1 MDKNEFTSFESTY
14 PPQKSPFIMTIQF
27 SNKIFPQAD
36 LLNSK
41 EQKASLIML
50 LSQSSDCLVLAY
62 SKSDVDALANPKSK
76 TGLLVELDRLLG
88 GSVASAQALGDLD
101 GKQANACMI
110 RAEKTWATHGVKAK
124 RVLLIGLGELAKSR
138 GLDIYAKIARAGL
151 KALSGSS
158 IKNALWYVPSF
169 ALDASQDNV
178 EQEVRLTIQYAG
190 DQAYRFGVRQP
201 ALKFKA
207 NDAADSFAQ
216 LTFVGNEACAKAIK
230 SAIAEGS
237 ALVEGMNLAKDLGN
251 LPPNI
256 CSPTYLG
263 KTAQGLSKKTDL
275 KVEVLGLKQIEA
287 LGMGSFLAVAKGSD
301 TPPQFIVMRHQGGK
315 AGEAPIVLVGK
326 GITFDTGGISLKP
339 GEAMD
344 EMKYDMCGAASVIG
358 TMYAVALM
366 KLKKNVIGVVPT
378 CENMPSGGA
387 SRPGDIVKSMSGQT
401 IEILNTDAEGRL
413 ILCDALTYVE
423 RFKPKAVIDVAT
435 LTGACVIALGH
446 VHSGLF
452 SDDQELVDAL
462 SKAGQ
467 TSLDTV
473 WRLPLDAAY
482 HEQLKSNFADVANI
496 GGRPAGSVTAACFL
510 SRFTEKYKW
519 AHLDIAGTAW
529 KSGAAKGAT
538 GRPVPLLLNYLLEVN

>member
-1 MDKNEFTSFESTY
+1 M
-14 PPQKSPFIMTIQF
+14 QF
-27 SNKIFPQAD
+27 STKIFPQAD
-36 LLNSK
+36 LQSLK
-41 EQKASLIML
+41 LQKSSLKTL
-50 LSQSSDCLVLAY
+50 LSQSTDCVVLAY
-62 SKSDVDALANPKSK
+62 SKADLDSFSGVKSIKAK
-76 TGLLVELDRLLG
+76 TGFLSELDLLLG
-88 GSVASAQALGDLD
+88 GSVNHANIVGDLD
-101 GKQANACMI
+101 SKQANVCML
-110 RAEKTWATHGVKAK
+110 RAERSWSSNGVKAK
-124 RVLLIGLGELAKSR
+124 RVLLVSLGDVHLASERSLTTYSKV
-138 GLDIYAKIARAGL
+138 ARAAL
-151 KALSGSS
+151 KVLSGGS
-158 IKNALWYVPSF
+158 IGNALWFTPSF
-169 ALDASQDNV
+169 ALAHQADFIA
-178 EQEVRLTIQYAG
+178 EEVRLTVQYAG

-201 ALKFKA
+201 AMKFKA
-207 NDAADSFAQ
+207 KDSADAFKHLIFAGND
-216 LTFVGNEACAKAIK
+216 ACAKELKAAVEQGI
-230 SAIAEGS
+230 SM
-237 ALVEGMNLAKDLGN
+237 VEGMNLAKDLGN

-256 CSPTYLG
+256 CTPTYLG
-263 KTAQGLSKKTDL
+263 KAAQGLSKKTNL

-287 LGMGSFLAVAKGSD
+287 LGMGSFLSVAKGSD

-358 TMYAVALM
+358 TMYSVALM
-366 KLKKNVIGVVPT
+366 NLKKNVIGVVPT
-378 CENMPSGGA
+378 CENMPSGRA
-387 SRPGDIVKSMSGQT
+387 TRPGDIVKSMSGQT
-401 IEILNTDAEGRL
+401 IEVLNTDAEGRL

-423 RFKPKAVIDVAT
+423 RFKPAAVIDVAT

-452 SDDQELVDAL
+452 SEDENLVNELT
-462 SKAGQ
+462 KAGHV
-467 TSLDTV
+467 SLDTV

-529 KSGAAKGAT
+529 KSGAAKGST
-538 GRPVPLLLNYLLEVN
+538 GRPVPLLVNFLLERK

>member
-1 MDKNEFTSFESTY
+1 
-14 PPQKSPFIMTIQF
+14 MTIQF
-27 SNKIFPQAD
+27 SAKNFPKTDLQNAKQAKPSLKS
-36 LLNSK
+36 LLAQNT
-41 EQKASLIML
+41 
-50 LSQSSDCLVLAY
+50 DCLVLGF
-62 SKSDVDALANPKSK
+62 SKADLDGFVGGKGGKAKS
-76 TGLLVELDRLLG
+76 GFLLELDSLLG
-88 GSVASAQALGDLD
+88 GAVANTYSLGDLEA
-101 GKQANACMI
+101 KQGSHCLLRADKSWSAN
-110 RAEKTWATHGVKAK
+110 GVKAK
-124 RVLLIGLGELAKSR
+124 RVLLLGIGDIQSDADKKLLAYSKV
-138 GLDIYAKIARAGL
+138 ARAGL
-151 KALSGSS
+151 KALSGGS
-158 IKNALWYVPSF
+158 IENALWFTPSLSL
-169 ALDASQDNV
+169 AKQAA
-178 EQEVRLTIQYAG
+178 EIAQEVRLTIQYAG
-190 DQAYRFGVRQP
+190 DQSYRFGVRHP
-201 ALKFKA
+201 AMKFKSKDMA
-207 NDAADSFAQ
+207 DAFTH
-216 LTFVGNEACAKAIK
+216 LTFASDDHCA
-230 SAIAEGS
+230 AELKHAVEQGS

-251 LPPNI
+251 LPPNV
-256 CSPTYLG
+256 CTPTYLG
-263 KTAQGLSKKTDL
+263 KTAQGLVKKTSL

-287 LGMGSFLAVAKGSD
+287 LGMGSFLSVAKGSE

-358 TMYAVALM
+358 TMYAIALM
-366 KLKKNVIGVVPT
+366 KLKRNVIGVVPT
-378 CENMPSGGA
+378 CENMPSGKA
-387 SRPGDIVKSMSGQT
+387 TRPGDIVKSMSGQT

-423 RFKPKAVIDVAT
+423 RFKPKAVIDIAT

-452 SDDQELVDAL
+452 SDDENLVNAL
-462 SKAGQ
+462 TKAGQ
-467 TSLDTV
+467 DSLDTV

-482 HEQLKSNFADVANI
+482 HDQLKSNFADVANI

-538 GRPVPLLLNYLLEVN
+538 GRPVPLLVNYLLEQK

>member
-1 MDKNEFTSFESTY
+1 
-14 PPQKSPFIMTIQF
+14 MTIQF
-27 SNKIFPQAD
+27 SSKIFSQAD
-36 LLNSK
+36 LLSSK
-41 EQKASLIML
+41 EQKTSLLAL
-50 LSQSSDCLVLAY
+50 LSQASDCLVLAY
-62 SKSDVDALANPKSK
+62 SKIDLDALANPKAR
-76 TGLLVELDRLLG
+76 TGLLLELDRLLG
-88 GSVASAQALGDLD
+88 GSVIGARALGDLD
-101 GKQANACMI
+101 AKQASVCLI
-110 RAEKTWATHGVKAK
+110 RAESTWNANGVKAK
-124 RVLLIGLGELAKSR
+124 RVLLVGLGDAIPR
-138 GLDIYAKIARAGL
+138 GLDSYAKIARAAL
-151 KALSGSS
+151 KALSGGS
-158 IKNALWYVPSF
+158 IKNALWYAPSF
-169 ALDASQDNV
+169 APGAGGDQI
-178 EQEVRLTIQYAG
+178 EREVRLTIQYAG

-207 NDAADSFAQ
+207 KDAADPFAH
-216 LTFVGNEACAKAIK
+216 LTFAGNEVCSKAIK
-230 SAIAEGS
+230 LAVSEGG
-237 ALVEGMNLAKDLGN
+237 AMVEGMNLAKDLGN

-256 CSPTYLG
+256 CTPTYLG

-287 LGMGSFLAVAKGSD
+287 LGMGSFLSVAKGSE

-315 AGEAPIVLVGK
+315 ASEAPIVLVGK

-358 TMYAVALM
+358 TMYAAALM

-446 VHSGLF
+446 IHSGLF
-452 SDDQELVDAL
+452 SDDQDLVDSL
-462 SKAGQ
+462 TKAGKA
-467 TSLDTV
+467 SLDTV

-538 GRPVPLLLNYLLEVN
+538 GRPVPLLLNYLLETK

>member
-1 MDKNEFTSFESTY
+1 
-14 PPQKSPFIMTIQF
+14 MTIQF
-27 SNKIFPQAD
+27 STKIFPQAD
-36 LLNSK
+36 LGN
-41 EQKASLIML
+41 QKSLKSSLKTL
-50 LSQSSDCLVLAY
+50 LAHATDCLVLAY
-62 SKSDVDALANPKSK
+62 SKADLEGFGGSKAAKTKS
-76 TGLLVELDRLLG
+76 GLLMELDLLLG
-88 GSVASAQALGDLD
+88 GSVSHANVVGDLD
-101 GKQANACMI
+101 AKQSSVCI
-110 RAEKTWATHGVKAK
+110 LRAEKSWSANGVKAK
-124 RVLLIGLGELAKSR
+124 RVLLISLGDLHLTSDCSLTAFS
-138 GLDIYAKIARAGL
+138 KIARAAL
-151 KALSGSS
+151 KSLSGSS
-158 IKNALWYVPSF
+158 IENALWFIPSF
-169 ALDASQDNV
+169 SLAHQASFIAD
-178 EQEVRLTIQYAG
+178 EVRLTIQYAG

-201 ALKFKA
+201 AMKFKA
-207 NDAADSFAQ
+207 KDQADTFKHLIFAGNDACSKELKDAVAQ
-216 LTFVGNEACAKAIK
+216 G
-230 SAIAEGS
+230 IAM
-237 ALVEGMNLAKDLGN
+237 VEGMNLAKDLGN

-256 CSPTYLG
+256 CTPTYLG
-263 KTAQGLSKKTDL
+263 KTAQGLTKKAGL
-275 KVEVLGLKQIEA
+275 KVEVLGLKQIQA
-287 LGMGSFLAVAKGSD
+287 LGMGSFLSVAKGSD

-358 TMYAVALM
+358 TMYAAGLM

-387 SRPGDIVKSMSGQT
+387 TRPGDIVKSMSGQT
-401 IEILNTDAEGRL
+401 IEVLNTDAEGRL

-435 LTGACVIALGH
+435 LTGACIIALGH

-452 SDDQELVDAL
+452 SDDEGLVHAL
-462 SKAGQ
+462 TKAGQ
-467 TSLDTV
+467 ASLDTV

-529 KSGAAKGAT
+529 KSGAAKGST
-538 GRPVPLLLNYLLEVN
+538 GRPVPLLLNFLLEQH

>member
-1 MDKNEFTSFESTY
+1 
-14 PPQKSPFIMTIQF
+14 MTIHF
-27 SNKIFPQAD
+27 STKIFPQAD
-36 LLNSK
+36 LQSPKLLKS
-41 EQKASLIML
+41 SLKSL
-50 LSQSSDCLVLAY
+50 LAYSTDCLVLAY
-62 SKSDVDALANPKSK
+62 SKADLESLIGNKSAKTK
-76 TGLLVELDRLLG
+76 TGLLAELDVLLG
-88 GSVASAQALGDLD
+88 GAVARVSHLGDLD
-101 GKQANACMI
+101 VKQGSSCLL
-110 RAEKTWATHGVKAK
+110 RAESSWADNGVKAK
-124 RVLLIGLGELAKSR
+124 RVLLLSMGDLHAAKERS
-138 GLDIYAKIARAGL
+138 LTAFSTVARAGL
-151 KALSGSS
+151 KNLTGGS
-158 IKNALWYVPSF
+158 IENALWYVPSF
-169 ALDASQDNV
+169 ATANQS
-178 EQEVRLTIQYAG
+178 EFMTEEVRLTIQYAG

-201 ALKFKA
+201 AMKFKA
-207 NDAADSFAQ
+207 KDKADTFKH
-216 LTFVGNEACAKAIK
+216 LTFAGNGHFDKELKLAVEQGNAM
-230 SAIAEGS
+230 
-237 ALVEGMNLAKDLGN
+237 VEGMNLAKDLGN

-256 CSPTYLG
+256 CTPTYLG
-263 KTAQGLSKKTDL
+263 KTAQGLVKKVGL

-287 LGMGSFLAVAKGSD
+287 LGMGSFLSVAKGSD

-358 TMYAVALM
+358 TMYSAALM

-378 CENMPSGGA
+378 CENMPSGRA
-387 SRPGDIVKSMSGQT
+387 TRPGDIVKSMSGQT
-401 IEILNTDAEGRL
+401 IEVLNTDAEGRL

-435 LTGACVIALGH
+435 LTGACIIALGH

-452 SDDQELVDAL
+452 SDDEQLVAELT
-462 SKAGQ
+462 KAGRA
-467 TSLDTV
+467 SLDTV

-529 KSGAAKGAT
+529 KSGAAKGST
-538 GRPVPLLLNYLLEVN
+538 GRPVPLLVNFLLEQK

>member
-1 MDKNEFTSFESTY
+1 
-14 PPQKSPFIMTIQF
+14 MTIQF
-27 SNKIFPQAD
+27 STKIFPQAD
-36 LLNSK
+36 LQSPKL
-41 EQKASLIML
+41 QKSSLKSL
-50 LSQSSDCLVLAY
+50 LGHNTDCLVLAY
-62 SKSDVDALANPKSK
+62 SKAEFDCFSGAKGAKAK
-76 TGLLVELDRLLG
+76 TGFLPELDLLLG
-88 GSVASAQALGDLD
+88 GSVNHANVVGDLDPKQASVCMLRAEKSWSASGVKARRVLLVALGDV
-101 GKQANACMI
+101 
-110 RAEKTWATHGVKAK
+110 H
-124 RVLLIGLGELAKSR
+124 LASERSLTTYSKV
-138 GLDIYAKIARAGL
+138 ARAAL
-151 KALSGSS
+151 KVLSGGS
-158 IKNALWYVPSF
+158 IESALWFTPSF
-169 ALDASQDNV
+169 ALAHKADFIA
-178 EQEVRLTIQYAG
+178 EEVRLTVQYAG

-201 ALKFKA
+201 AMKFKA
-207 NDAADSFAQ
+207 KDKADTFKQLVFAGNDD
-216 LTFVGNEACAKAIK
+216 CAKELKA
-230 SAIAEGS
+230 AVEQGVAM
-237 ALVEGMNLAKDLGN
+237 VEGMNLAKDLGN

-256 CSPTYLG
+256 CTPTYLG
-263 KTAQGLSKKTDL
+263 KTAQGLSKKAGL
-275 KVEVLGLKQIEA
+275 KVEVLGRKQIEA
-287 LGMGSFLAVAKGSD
+287 LGMGSFLSVAKGSD

-358 TMYAVALM
+358 TMYSVSLM
-366 KLKKNVIGVVPT
+366 KLKKNVIGVIPT
-378 CENMPSGGA
+378 CENMPSGQA
-387 SRPGDIVKSMSGQT
+387 TRPGDIVKSMSGQT

-423 RFKPKAVIDVAT
+423 RFKPAAVIDIAT

-452 SDDQELVDAL
+452 SEDEGLVSELT
-462 SKAGQ
+462 KAGHA
-467 TSLDTV
+467 SLDTV

-529 KSGAAKGAT
+529 KSGAAKGST
-538 GRPVPLLLNYLLEVN
+538 GRPVPLLVNFLLERK